1 MAPGPRQPT
10 PATAGYSG
18 TPLPAKLGVKEGSI
32 VALIDAPAGFE
43 SLLEPLPAGAR
54 ARRSGRGASEVMVV
68 FVRTF
73 DQLASAV
80 ARFTPRTDIHYLW
93 LAWPKKTSRLA
104 GPLGENDLRDAGL
117 AAGWVDTKVCAIDA
131 DWSGLRFTRRKS

>member
-1 MAPGPRQPT
+1 MAPGPRYTT

-18 TPLPAKLGVKEGSI
+18 TPLPAKLGVKEESI
-32 VALIDAPAGFE
+32 VALIDAPTGFE
-43 SLLEPLPAGAR
+43 SLLHPLPAGAR
-54 ARRSGRGASEVMVV
+54 VRRSGRGTSEVMVV

-73 DQLASAV
+73 DQLARAV
-80 ARFTPRTDIHYLW
+80 ARFTPRIDIHYLW

>member
-1 MAPGPRQPT
+1 MT

-18 TPLPAKLGVKEGSI
+18 TPLPSKLGVKEESV

-43 SLLEPLPAGAR
+43 SLLRPLPAGAR
-54 ARRSGRGASEVMVV
+54 LRRSARGACEVMVP
-68 FVRTF
+68 FLKGFADLER
-73 DQLASAV
+73 AI

-93 LAWPKKTSRLA
+93 LAWPKKTGRLA

-117 AAGWVDTKVCAIDA
+117 AVGWVDTKVCAIDA
-131 DWSGLRFTRRKS
+131 DWSGLRFNRRRT